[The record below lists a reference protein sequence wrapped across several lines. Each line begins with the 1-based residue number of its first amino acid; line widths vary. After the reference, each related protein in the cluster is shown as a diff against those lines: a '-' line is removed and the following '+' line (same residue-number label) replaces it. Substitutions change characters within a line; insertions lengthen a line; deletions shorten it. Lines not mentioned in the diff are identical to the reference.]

1 MQLMGVIIMKNI
13 KSEYANI
20 IYLIIKFIFVY
31 FTLVIFPGTA
41 YSQIDPSYSYGLII
55 DEVDTSL
62 FGGDSCGVEV
72 SIGNI
77 DKIYMIAKSPDWRI
91 QFEVPYELKTN
102 QRISITPKGKI
113 FGARPCKSSYEYTL
127 NTFIRYQWGQ
137 VIETF
142 PKDGQ
147 LERFKKCL
155 PIGSS
160 ALNEKF
166 DLNAEIP
173 ELIINPLSQKGKKVI
188 SGCRSIAEL
197 KELASVQ
204 NCVLK
209 IDFKKVASQCDEAY
223 FSTNL
228 PNVKLTF
235 ESASEAAVLG
245 QKIEIGLFENE
256 SEQQQRF
263 INENKKKER
272 DAEEAIMQEQ
282 RQRWLETPAGK
293 KFLADEE
300 AKRKKTEEARKRA
313 EAEERLK
320 FERDFPYYAVIYC
333 GMQNRHIHLIHCFA
347 GDGFRGI
354 NTQLELTNGNDY
366 NLYQH
371 FDMMTEKLWKRTG
384 DGNLINLRH
393 SFDLRAQNASKDLL
407 LGVKIIKRRT
417 DEVVFQKKVGY
428 LDVISIKK

>member
-1 MQLMGVIIMKNI
+1 MNNI
-13 KSEYANI
+13 KLECVNI
-20 IYLIIKFIFVY
+20 IYLIIKLIIAY
-31 FTLVIFPGTA
+31 SLVIFPGTA
-41 YSQIDPSYSYGLII
+41 YSQIDPSNLYQLRI

-62 FGGDSCGVEV
+62 FGGDNCGVEV

-77 DKIYMIAKSPDWRI
+77 DKIDVIAKSPDWVV
-91 QFEVPYELKTN
+91 QFEVPNELKKN
-102 QRISITPKGKI
+102 QKISFKPKGKF
-113 FGARPCKSSYEYTL
+113 FGARPCQSSYEFTL
-127 NTFIRYQWGQ
+127 NAVIRDRWIQ
-137 VIETF
+137 VIESF

-160 ALNEKF
+160 AFNEKF

-173 ELIINPLSQKGKKVI
+173 ELIINPLSQNGKKVI

-204 NCVLK
+204 NCLLK
-209 IDFKKVASQCDEAY
+209 IDSKKVASQCDEAY
-223 FSTNL
+223 FSNNL

-245 QKIEIGLFENE
+245 QKIEISLFENE
-256 SEQQQRF
+256 LAQQQRF
-263 INENKKKER
+263 INENKKRER
-272 DAEEAIMQEQ
+272 DAEEALMQEQ

-293 KFLADEE
+293 KYLADEE
-300 AKRKKTEEARKRA
+300 AKRKKTEEARMRA

-320 FERDFPYYAVIYC
+320 FEKDFPYYAVIYC

-347 GDGFRGI
+347 GDGLRGI
-354 NTQLELTNGNDY
+354 DTQLELTNGRDY

-371 FDMMTEKLWKRTG
+371 FDMMNEKLWKRTS
-384 DGNLINLRH
+384 DGNLINLRQ
-393 SFDLRAQNASKDLL
+393 SFELRAQNASKDLL

-417 DEVVFQKKVGY
+417 EEVVFQKKVGY